1 MPAITVWCAGYFV
14 PGVNAMRD
22 FLKAHHAPIS
32 IVIAGLIALA
42 AMLLMPSIET
52 AGVMS
57 MSAAGLLM
65 SLMRFAVAVSLL
77 FVVLRVL
84 DMIGNFNWP
93 EMSRAIQ
100 NDPRACALYFVGRL
114 VAYGYIAGTIFS

>member
-1 MPAITVWCAGYFV
+1 
-14 PGVNAMRD
+14 MRD

-32 IVIAGLIALA
+32 IIVAALIALA
-42 AMLLMPSIET
+42 AMLAMPSIET

-84 DMIGNFNWP
+84 DMISNFNWP
-93 EMSRAIQ
+93 VISNAIED
-100 NDPRACALYFVGRL
+100 DPRAAALYLGLRIL
-114 VAYGYIAGTIFS
+114 AIAWVASACFS